1 MSIVEQI
8 ESLFLCQGWSAYEGA
23 LLEPVSALEHAL
35 QAAQLAEWDDADESL
50 VAAALLHDIGQLLP
64 TPPGADLIDDVH
76 ELRAV
81 AFLSEA
87 FGPAVLEP
95 VRLHVQAKRYLVALE
110 PGYASC
116 LSPASRATLV
126 MQGGA
131 MTAFEIQ
138 LFEALPLSADAV
150 RLRRWDDKAKQP
162 GKRTAPLPWYLSVL
176 ESLQQQ
182 RDQPARIEIA
192 SFSVA

>member
-1 MSIVEQI
+1 MDVVERI
-8 ESLFLCQGWSAYEGA
+8 ESLFLSQGWSAYEGA

-35 QAAQLAEWDDADESL
+35 QTAQLAEWDDAEDSL
-50 VAAALLHDIGQLLP
+50 VAAALLHDLGQLLP
-64 TPPGADLIDDVH
+64 TPPDADPIDDVH

-110 PGYASC
+110 PRYASL

-131 MTAFEIQ
+131 MTPFEIQ
-138 LFEALPLSADAV
+138 LFEELPRSRDAV
-150 RLRRWDDKAKQP
+150 CLRRWDDQAKQP
-162 GKRTAPLPWYLSVL
+162 GKRTAPLSWYLDRL
-176 ESLQQQ
+176 ETLLRE
-182 RDQPARIEIA
+182 RDQPARVAIA
-192 SFSVA
+192 SLSIA